1 MIFCIDNFFIL
12 ASCIS
17 VVYLIK
23 KSGQLDICFSKNRCV
38 TNVYQKI
45 NGNAAKTQ
53 KINKNTGNL
62 RIAGATGC
70 AKN

>member
-1 MIFCIDNFFIL
+1 MIFCIDNIFIL
-12 ASCIS
+12 TGRIS

-23 KSGQLDICFSKNRCV
+23 KSRQLDICFSKNWCV
-38 TNVYQKI
+38 TNVYQNI
-45 NGNAAKTQ
+45 NGNAANIQ

-62 RIAGATGC
+62 WITGATGC